1 MNNTSSNKKFD
12 LSNSL
17 ASLYSKDTLSAR
29 QAQYL
34 AHQISYAPVIFQIS
48 RLMLKFGIFKLL
60 SDHPEGISVEEIS
73 AQSNLSLY
81 AVQILLESSLTLGTI
96 LVNPQT
102 SLFTLSKTGWFLL
115 NDSRVKINLE
125 FNHAVNY
132 LGLYHL
138 EESLLSGKPEGL
150 KHFGS
155 WNTIYEGL
163 TQLPPETQASWFA
176 FDHFYSDESFEEAL
190 KIILSTH
197 PRKLLDIGGNS
208 GRWALRCVQT
218 NPDIQVTV
226 LDLPSQLE
234 VLQKTIAGQ
243 PGAERIHCIP
253 GDILSSQTLIPE
265 GFDVIW
271 MSQFLDCFSAE
282 LIILILRKVL
292 SSMNEKTL
300 LYILELFWDKQNFEA
315 SAFCLT
321 QTSPYFTAMA
331 NGYSKIFHS
340 QELTNY
346 LTTVGLEI
354 KNIHNHLKGD
364 HTLLCCRKPHF
375 I

>member
-1 MNNTSSNKKFD
+1 
-12 LSNSL
+12 
-17 ASLYSKDTLSAR
+17 
-29 QAQYL
+29 
-34 AHQISYAPVIFQIS
+34 
-48 RLMLKFGIFKLL
+48 
-60 SDHPEGISVEEIS
+60 
-73 AQSNLSLY
+73 
-81 AVQILLESSLTLGTI
+81 
-96 LVNPQT
+96 
-102 SLFTLSKTGWFLL
+102 
-115 NDSRVKINLE
+115 
-125 FNHAVNY
+125 
-132 LGLYHL
+132 
-138 EESLLSGKPEGL
+138 
-150 KHFGS
+150 
-155 WNTIYEGL
+155 
-163 TQLPPETQASWFA
+163 
-176 FDHFYSDESFEEAL
+176 
-190 KIILSTH
+190 
-197 PRKLLDIGGNS
+197 
-208 GRWALRCVQT
+208 
-218 NPDIQVTV
+218 
-226 LDLPSQLE
+226 
-234 VLQKTIAGQ
+234 
-243 PGAERIHCIP
+243 
-253 GDILSSQTLIPE
+253 
-265 GFDVIW
+265 